1 MEEGTYTLGWGQQTF
16 LEGKG
21 TSKPWFLNLS
31 FIGILGLDGSLL
43 LGCPGSHRMLSS
55 ISGLYP
61 LDAGGTSF
69 PKLQQPKMTPDTAR
83 LPPCSEALF

>member
-1 MEEGTYTLGWGQQTF
+1 MEEGTYTLGGGQQTF

-55 ISGLYP
+55 IPVLCLLHACS
-61 LDAGGTSF
+61 T
-69 PKLQQPKMTPDTAR
+69 
-83 LPPCSEALF
+83 LPPQV

>member
-31 FIGILGLDGSLL
+31 FIGILGLDGSLSNYRNKRAFPQIPKTQTP
-43 LGCPGSHRMLSS
+43 LGYAEPTATSS
-55 ISGLYP
+55 
-61 LDAGGTSF
+61 
-69 PKLQQPKMTPDTAR
+69 
-83 LPPCSEALF
+83 